1 MKLTSLCFLHQA
13 RQSLL
18 TTCEMKI
25 KILHLIAFFTK
36 TAIDA
41 LNNFYFKKDFSK
53 FDPHVGET
61 LCQIRAYKI
70 VMLSSKVRDK
80 VKLIA
85 VQSEIKRLGSF
96 YRLTKERL
104 AFFQMEL
111 ISGNS
116 QSQKEIASH
125 TCLDVFLEENGL
137 VFELSSDV
145 FYLMQ
150 AYFLTIFKSLN
161 NNEDTYLDHEK
172 ICKTMNIARKLS
184 KKIVHY
190 YQSNLAKDSS
200 EYIFRLANELPN
212 QNLAFPLNDLKQVDD
227 DDRIVLPCYIA
238 TKILLE
244 NAIKHGI
251 KILLVVQR
259 RYEGSY
265 DYNQVFI
272 LYEPSQY
279 GDTFEQ

>member
-111 ISGNS
+111 ISGRFHWIRPS
-116 QSQKEIASH
+116 SFQRQD
-125 TCLDVFLEENGL
+125 LP
-137 VFELSSDV
+137 LS
-145 FYLMQ
+145 
-150 AYFLTIFKSLN
+150 T
-161 NNEDTYLDHEK
+161 
-172 ICKTMNIARKLS
+172 
-184 KKIVHY
+184 
-190 YQSNLAKDSS
+190 
-200 EYIFRLANELPN
+200 FRRSV
-212 QNLAFPLNDLKQVDD
+212 QPLL
-227 DDRIVLPCYIA
+227 
-238 TKILLE
+238 
-244 NAIKHGI
+244 
-251 KILLVVQR
+251 R
-259 RYEGSY
+259 R
-265 DYNQVFI
+265 
-272 LYEPSQY
+272 
-279 GDTFEQ
+279 